1 MALPSFDVGWQGDK
15 RLKPRIYVL
24 EVRARDQPDGSPIA
38 WLLIER
44 QEDLRRYERDGSI
57 YEASIRISYERV
69 DPKHGYRV
77 PGKGYFS
84 GGYSRGFSGDPS
96 VSLTSETTSKGA
108 VFLDP
113 QDLQGHRVGTYLMN
127 EIVTWVRQWPDAT
140 VRSVELLEGQSHGE
154 NKARRNRFYEQFG
167 LVFDYRDPDHREGLS
182 RPMRAEALTPVETW
196 KANMRELDAREFIG
210 EVLYDHG
217 RMKLQLEQRERGIES
232 LTASLRRAESNPL
245 RWALRRTWWRYS
257 QTVLAAAVLGGLAA
271 LAWFEYRV

>member
-1 MALPSFDVGWQGDK
+1 MALPSFDTGWQGDK

-44 QEDLRRYERDGSI
+44 QEVIRRDERDGSI

-69 DPKHGYRV
+69 EPKHGYRV

-127 EIVTWVRQWPDAT
+127 EIVTWVRQWPEAT
-140 VRSVELLEGQSHGE
+140 VRSVELLEGQAHGE

-167 LVFDYRDPDHREGLS
+167 LVFDYRDPDHREGSSL
-182 RPMRAEALTPVETW
+182 PMYASALTPVETW
-196 KANMRELDAREFIG
+196 KANIRERDVREFIG
-210 EVLYDHG
+210 EVIYDHD
-217 RMKLQLEQRERGIES
+217 RMRLELTQRERAVGS
-232 LTASLRRAESNPL
+232 LLSDIKRAEARPM
-245 RWALRRTWWRYS
+245 RWALQRLWWRYS
-257 QTVLAAAVLGGLAA
+257 QTVFVSLLLSGLAA
-271 LAWFEYRV
+271 LAWFKYKV